1 MERRYVSHYRNSEKN
16 CFPTQNCTEIGQLA
30 AELWSKTI
38 FKWRPS
44 AILNFKK
51 FLIWSRDCRRVL
63 ILHLFTKFYQNRVIF
78 LLKYGDFTI
87 FKMRI
92 SVILSFM
99 GPIMGSLKTPCRSLL

>member
-51 FLIWSRDCRRVL
+51 
-63 ILHLFTKFYQNRVIF
+63 
-78 LLKYGDFTI
+78 
-87 FKMRI
+87 I
-92 SVILSFM
+92 SYLV
-99 GPIMGSLKTPCRSLL
+99 T